1 MRITRSLLLAGTMLP
16 ALVLS
21 DLSVAR
27 SLGDGASGRI
37 ELAQREEPGEGPRGG
52 GRGPGGA
59 GPAERGGAER
69 GGPPA
74 RERPE
79 PAERPSRPEPRQ
91 APAAREQAP
100 AARERPEPAERPSRP
115 ERPER
120 QERPDREPAPQR
132 PERAPSPAQRPDR
145 SEERAAPPVARERT
159 PEREAPARRE
169 APERETPSRREAPER
184 EAPSRREA
192 PERQPDRQQ
201 DRQTPDRSGRDAP
214 NRPDRPAGREAD
226 RLDAAPNQRRTPD
239 APTPP
244 SADRPDRPDRPTPPA
259 TQSPAQPTAPGTPP
273 NQRPGVPGRPVAPG
287 AEQPGRPAQP
297 TNPSATDPDGTR
309 EAPGGRA
316 APNQQPDVPGRPV
329 APNQQPGVL
338 GRPVQPPGADQP
350 GTLPDGR
357 SDPRGLDD
365 RRGGDDRRD
374 QDRRRGEDDRRDPN
388 RLRDDDRR
396 DADRR
401 RGDDDRRDLDDRRG
415 DRSDRRER
423 FNVPGTPAYVP
434 GGFRDDDYRGR
445 DYDAVRRDRR
455 EYEVGGRT
463 YYREPGRIIVRDR
476 DGYFIRHDENER
488 FRTIYGE
495 RGYRSERRGGE
506 VYSYVDS
513 PAGGQIITVVDDD
526 GRLLRRS
533 RRYRDG
539 REVVLINNAY
549 GGAPRPIYEDVVE
562 LPPPDI
568 RIPRE
573 RYVVDY
579 ERADGRAVY
588 EALSAPPVQ
597 KLDRRYTLDQ
607 VRYSPQLRARM
618 PSVDINT
625 ITFDSGSF
633 TVMPDQA
640 KRLSTIAEAI
650 NRTIKDN
657 PQEVFLIEGYTDA
670 VGADID
676 NLSLSDRRAQSVA
689 AVLTQDFQ
697 VPPENLTTQGYGEQ
711 NLKVNTQEAS
721 RENRRVTV
729 RRITPLLQQQ
739 AEGQQP
745 PAPR

>member
-1 MRITRSLLLAGTMLP
+1 MRITRSLLLAGTILP

-21 DLSVAR
+21 DSSSAR
-27 SLGDGASGRI
+27 SLGDGERI
-37 ELAQREEPGEGPRGG
+37 ELAQREGAEEGPRGG
-52 GRGPGGA
+52 GRGPGAPGGA
-59 GPAERGGAER
+59 GPAERGGVER

-74 RERPE
+74 RERPDRS
-79 PAERPSRPEPRQ
+79 ERPERPEPR
-91 APAAREQAP
+91 QAP
-100 AARERPEPAERPSRP
+100 AARERPEPAERPARPERPAPQEQRQERP

-120 QERPDREPAPQR
+120 STAPERGAPPQQQR
-132 PERAPSPAQRPDR
+132 PERAPAPAQRPDR
-145 SEERAAPPVARERT
+145 SEERPTPPAARERN
-159 PEREAPARRE
+159 PDRETPARRD
-169 APERETPSRREAPER
+169 A
-184 EAPSRREA
+184 
-192 PERQPDRQQ
+192 
-201 DRQTPDRSGRDAP
+201 PDRSDRDGQDRPGRPGGRDTE
-214 NRPDRPAGREAD
+214 RP
-226 RLDAAPNQRRTPD
+226 DAAPSQRRAPD

-244 SADRPDRPDRPTPPA
+244 ASERPERPTPPA
-259 TQSPAQPTAPGTPP
+259 APRPSQPESQPT
-273 NQRPGVPGRPVAPG
+273 QRPGVPGRPVAPNP
-287 AEQPGRPAQP
+287 QQP
-297 TNPSATDPDGTR
+297 TRPDQPTPPTAIPPDGSR
-309 EAPGGRA
+309 EAPSGRTP
-316 APNQQPDVPGRPV
+316 PNQQPGVPGRPV
-329 APNQQPGVL
+329 APNQQPGVP
-338 GRPVQPPGADQP
+338 GRPVQPPGTPPDATVPNQ
-350 GTLPDGR
+350 PDGR
-357 SDPRGLDD
+357 SDQRGLDD
-365 RRGGDDRRD
+365 RRDGE
-374 QDRRRGEDDRRDPN
+374 RRGDRLDR
-388 RLRDDDRR
+388 RDDDRR
-396 DADRR
+396 D
-401 RGDDDRRDLDDRRG
+401 DRRDDDRRG
-415 DRSDRRER
+415 DRNDRRDR

-445 DYDAVRRDRR
+445 DYDTIRRDRR
-455 EYEVGGRT
+455 EYDVDGRT

-476 DGYFIRHDENER
+476 DTTFIRHDENER
-488 FRTIYGE
+488 FRTLYGE

-506 VYSYVDS
+506 IYSYVDS

-539 REVVLINNAY
+539 REVVLINNVY

-568 RIPRE
+568 RIPRD

-579 ERADGRAVY
+579 EQADERTVF

-625 ITFDSGSF
+625 ITFDTGSF
-633 TVMPDQA
+633 TVTPDQA
-640 KRLSTIAEAI
+640 KRLSTIAAAI

-670 VGADID
+670 VGSDID

-689 AVLTQDFQ
+689 AVLTQNFQ

-711 NLKVNTQEAS
+711 YLKVNTQEAN

-739 AEGQQP
+739 AEGQP
-745 PAPR
+745 PAAPR

>member
-21 DLSVAR
+21 DLSLAR
-27 SLGDGASGRI
+27 SLGDGGRI
-37 ELAQREEPGEGPRGG
+37 ELAQREESGEGPRGG
-52 GRGPGGA
+52 GRGPGGPGA
-59 GPAERGGAER
+59 PGGPGPAERGGVER

-74 RERPE
+74 RERPDRS
-79 PAERPSRPEPRQ
+79 ERPERPEPR
-91 APAAREQAP
+91 QAP
-100 AARERPEPAERPSRP
+100 AARERPEPAERPTRP
-115 ERPER
+115 ERPASQER
-120 QERPDREPAPQR
+120 QERPDRQER
-132 PERAPSPAQRPDR
+132 PERAPAPAQRPDR
-145 SEERAAPPVARERT
+145 SEERPTPPASRERT
-159 PEREAPARRE
+159 PDREAPARRE
-169 APERETPSRREAPER
+169 APEREAPARRDP
-184 EAPSRREA
+184 
-192 PERQPDRQQ
+192 PD
-201 DRQTPDRSGRDAP
+201 
-214 NRPDRPAGREAD
+214 RPDRDGTDRPARPTGRDRDAD
-226 RLDAAPNQRRTPD
+226 RPDAAPSQRRAPD

-244 SADRPDRPDRPTPPA
+244 ASERPVRPTPPA
-259 TQSPAQPTAPGTPP
+259 APSPSQPEPP
-273 NQRPGVPGRPVAPG
+273 ANQRPGVPGRPVAPN
-287 AEQPGRPAQP
+287 AQQPARPDQPTPPSAAQP
-297 TNPSATDPDGTR
+297 DGAR
-309 EAPGGRA
+309 EAPGGRST
-316 APNQQPDVPGRPV
+316 APSQQPGVPGRPV
-329 APNQQPGVL
+329 APNQQPGIP
-338 GRPVQPPGADQP
+338 GRPVQPPGTPPDAAAPNQ
-350 GTLPDGR
+350 PDGR
-357 SDPRGLDD
+357 SDQRSLEDRRDGDRRDGD
-365 RRGGDDRRD
+365 RRGDRF
-374 QDRRRGEDDRRDPN
+374 DR
-388 RLRDDDRR
+388 RDDDRR
-396 DADRR
+396 D
-401 RGDDDRRDLDDRRG
+401 DDRRG
-415 DRSDRRER
+415 DRRDR

-434 GGFRDDDYRGR
+434 GGFRDDDYRVR
-445 DYDAVRRDRR
+445 DYDTIRRDRR
-455 EYEVGGRT
+455 EYDVDGRT

-476 DGYFIRHDENER
+476 DTTFIRHDENER
-488 FRTIYGE
+488 FRTLYGE

-506 VYSYVDS
+506 IYSYVDS

-549 GGAPRPIYEDVVE
+549 GGAPRPVYEDVVE

-579 ERADGRAVY
+579 DQADERTVY

-625 ITFDSGSF
+625 ITFDTGSF
-633 TVMPDQA
+633 TVTPDQA

-670 VGADID
+670 VGSDID

-689 AVLTQDFQ
+689 AVLTQNFQ

-711 NLKVNTQEAS
+711 YLKVNTQEAN

-739 AEGQQP
+739 AEGQQA

>member
-1 MRITRSLLLAGTMLP
+1 MRMTRSLLLAGTMLP

-21 DLSVAR
+21 DLSSAR
-27 SLGDGASGRI
+27 SLSDGERI
-37 ELAQREEPGEGPRGG
+37 ELAQREDAGEGPRGG
-52 GRGPGGA
+52 GRGPGGPGGLGGA
-59 GPAERGGAER
+59 GPAERGGVER

-79 PAERPSRPEPRQ
+79 RSERPERPEPR
-91 APAAREQAP
+91 QAP
-100 AARERPEPAERPSRP
+100 AARERPEPAERPARP
-115 ERPER
+115 ERPAAQERQERPERPDRQER
-120 QERPDREPAPQR
+120 QERPDRQER
-132 PERAPSPAQRPDR
+132 PERAAPPQRPDR
-145 SEERAAPPVARERT
+145 SEERPAAPASRERT
-159 PEREAPARRE
+159 PDRDAPARRE
-169 APERETPSRREAPER
+169 APEREAPARRETPER
-184 EAPSRREA
+184 
-192 PERQPDRQQ
+192 PDRDGQ
-201 DRQTPDRSGRDAP
+201 DRPG
-214 NRPDRPAGREAD
+214 RPAGREAD
-226 RLDAAPNQRRTPD
+226 RPDSAPNQRRAPNTPTPPN
-239 APTPP
+239 AERPEQPTPP
-244 SADRPDRPDRPTPPA
+244 SAPN
-259 TQSPAQPTAPGTPP
+259 PAQPNTPP
-273 NQRPGVPGRPVAPG
+273 NQRPGVPGRPATPNV
-287 AEQPGRPAQP
+287 QQP
-297 TNPSATDPDGTR
+297 TRPDQPAAPSAAQPDGTR
-309 EAPGGRA
+309 EAPGGRTP
-316 APNQQPDVPGRPV
+316 PNQQPGVPGRPV
-329 APNQQPGVL
+329 APNQQPGVP
-338 GRPVQPPGADQP
+338 GRPVQPPDAAAPTQP
-350 GTLPDGR
+350 GAVPLGQPAPAPGTQPDSR
-357 SDPRGLDD
+357 SLDD
-365 RRGGDDRRD
+365 RRDGDRRDDRRD
-374 QDRRRGEDDRRDPN
+374 DRYDRRDG
-388 RLRDDDRR
+388 DRR
-396 DADRR
+396 DENR
-401 RGDDDRRDLDDRRG
+401 LDDRRG
-415 DRSDRRER
+415 DRRDR

-445 DYDAVRRDRR
+445 DYDTIRRDRR
-455 EYEVGGRT
+455 EYDVDGRT

-476 DGYFIRHDENER
+476 DTTFIRHDENER
-488 FRTIYGE
+488 FRTIYGD

-506 VYSYVDS
+506 IYSYVDS

-539 REVVLINNAY
+539 REVVIINNAY

-568 RIPRE
+568 RIPRD

-579 ERADGRAVY
+579 EQADERAVY

-625 ITFDSGSF
+625 ITFDTGSF
-633 TVMPDQA
+633 TVTPDQA

-670 VGADID
+670 VGSDID

-689 AVLTQDFQ
+689 SVLTQNFQ

-711 NLKVNTQEAS
+711 YLKVNTQDAN

>member
-1 MRITRSLLLAGTMLP
+1 MRMTRSLLLAGTMLP

-21 DLSVAR
+21 DLSLAR
-27 SLGDGASGRI
+27 SLGDGGRI
-37 ELAQREEPGEGPRGG
+37 ELAQREDDGEGPRGG
-52 GRGPGGA
+52 GRGPGGPGAPGGA
-59 GPAERGGAER
+59 GPAERGGVER

-74 RERPE
+74 RERPDR
-79 PAERPSRPEPRQ
+79 PERPERPEPRQ
-91 APAAREQAP
+91 APAG
-100 AARERPEPAERPSRP
+100 RERPEPAERPARP
-115 ERPER
+115 ERPAPQER
-120 QERPDREPAPQR
+120 QERPERPPA
-132 PERAPSPAQRPDR
+132 PAQRPDR
-145 SEERAAPPVARERT
+145 SEERPTPPAARERT
-159 PEREAPARRE
+159 PDRETPARRE
-169 APERETPSRREAPER
+169 APEREAPAR
-184 EAPSRREA
+184 
-192 PERQPDRQQ
+192 
-201 DRQTPDRSGRDAP
+201 RDAP
-214 NRPDRPAGREAD
+214 DRPDRDGADRPARPAGRD
-226 RLDAAPNQRRTPD
+226 RDTDRPDTAPSQRRAPE

-244 SADRPDRPDRPTPPA
+244 SSERPTRPTPPSVPNPSA
-259 TQSPAQPTAPGTPP
+259 PETAP
-273 NQRPGVPGRPVAPG
+273 NQRPGVPGRPVAPN
-287 AEQPGRPAQP
+287 AQQPARPDQPTPPTAAQP
-297 TNPSATDPDGTR
+297 DAAR
-309 EAPGGRA
+309 EAPGGRT
-316 APNQQPDVPGRPV
+316 
-329 APNQQPGVL
+329 APNQQPGVP
-338 GRPVQPPGADQP
+338 GRPVQPPGTPTDSTAPTQLDRGSDQ
-350 GTLPDGR
+350 
-357 SDPRGLDD
+357 RGLDD
-365 RRGGDDRRD
+365 RRDGERRDGDRRG
-374 QDRRRGEDDRRDPN
+374 DRFDR
-388 RLRDDDRR
+388 RDDDRR
-396 DADRR
+396 D
-401 RGDDDRRDLDDRRG
+401 DDRRG
-415 DRSDRRER
+415 DRTDRRDR

-434 GGFRDDDYRGR
+434 GGFRDDDYRVR
-445 DYDAVRRDRR
+445 DYDTIRRDRR
-455 EYEVGGRT
+455 EYDVDGRT

-476 DGYFIRHDENER
+476 DTTYIRHDENER

-506 VYSYVDS
+506 IYSYVDS
-513 PAGGQIITVVDDD
+513 PSGGQIITVVDDD

-539 REVVLINNAY
+539 REVILINNAY

-568 RIPRE
+568 RIPRD

-579 ERADGRAVY
+579 DGADARTVY

-625 ITFDSGSF
+625 ITFDTGSF
-633 TVMPDQA
+633 TVTPDQA

-670 VGADID
+670 VGSDID

-689 AVLTQDFQ
+689 AVLTQNFQ

-711 NLKVNTQEAS
+711 YLKVNTQEAN

-745 PAPR
+745 AAPR